1 MKAIQSSLT
10 KNKPVMQV
18 FRGETTSKVIFTA
31 IAGFVLSGIKLFSRP
46 LPIAACFVAA
56 LPMGVQA
63 IVGTFSAIVGYFL
76 RCNAAYAAEYTAV
89 TLLML
94 AAVSVFHGTSLPSV
108 PWFMPLMTAGV
119 SAVLGGLGII
129 GGTAQIGFLV
139 AKVTLSGLATAW
151 FKKFS
156 STRNPLLLCTLL
168 ASGLCG
174 ISEFDFAFLA
184 ACAYCCANGEVTSA
198 AVLGLALDLSGS
210 YGQCATVALI
220 VPTLLQRGLP
230 RQDIFLRSAMYLL
243 LPSVVFFCFGEI
255 SIGLFLAIFAGML
268 GGMLLRRFLPT
279 ALCGTCAQGTTALEQ
294 AAQVL
299 ELTCKQ
305 LPQDTFSAPVAEAE
319 EVYDAAAE
327 RMCRCCPRFHR
338 CWEHYGEQTCEALSS
353 AAQRIIERG
362 IAYAEDFPKVFR
374 DNCCHIE
381 GFVVALNQELEGM
394 LYRRRYRMQLK
405 ESRKVLA
412 QELSCLAEYL
422 RDAQDEKP
430 QRTPLF
436 QPQVGICTLG
446 KRGAS
451 VSGDKGVC
459 FTAGQGDFF
468 VLLCDGM
475 GTGEAA
481 AESCSQT
488 LRYLQKLLKSGL
500 SARAALTMLNG
511 SEILCGGRYTT
522 VDLLHAD
529 LTNGSATLYKWGAA
543 PSYLRYSDEIKSL
556 GEPTTPPGLGISEVP
571 TVHSLCL
578 KRQELL
584 VLVSDGADAENVQS
598 ILSSYRGNSPKELAA
613 LLAGTAQD
621 DDLTAVAVSLKAVS

>member
-1 MKAIQSSLT
+1 MKVIQSSLT
-10 KNKPVMQV
+10 KKRPAVQA
-18 FRGETTSKVIFTA
+18 FFGETLKKAALFAV
-31 IAGFVLSGIKLFSRP
+31 AGFVLSGVKLFARP

-56 LPMGVQA
+56 LPMGSQA
-63 IVGTFSAIVGYFL
+63 FAACFGAIVGYFL
-76 RCNAAYAAEYTAV
+76 RCNSAYAAEYTAV
-89 TLLML
+89 ALLML

-108 PWFMPLMTAGV
+108 PWFMPLMASCV
-119 SAVLGGLGII
+119 SAVLGGLGIL
-129 GGTAQIGFLV
+129 GGSAQVGFLI
-139 AKVTLSGLATAW
+139 AKVTLAALATAW
-151 FKKFS
+151 LKKYS
-156 STRNPLLLCTLL
+156 STKNTLLLCTLL

-174 ISEFDFAFLA
+174 ISDFDLAFLV

-198 AVLGLALDLSGS
+198 AVLGLALDLSGG

-230 RQDIFLRSAMYLL
+230 RQDIILRSAMYLL
-243 LPSVVFFCFGEI
+243 LPSAVFLCFGQVN
-255 SIGLFLAIFAGML
+255 IGIFAAIFVGVI
-268 GGMLLRRFLPT
+268 GGILLRRFLPT
-279 ALCGTCAQGTTALEQ
+279 ALCENCAQGTSALEQ
-294 AAQVL
+294 AAQIL

-305 LPQDTFSAPVAEAE
+305 LPHETFTAPVAEAE

-338 CWEHYGEQTCEALSS
+338 CWEHYAQQTCEALSS

-362 IAYAEDFPKVFR
+362 VAYAEDFPKVFR

-412 QELSCLAEYL
+412 QELSCLADYL
-422 RDAQDEKP
+422 RDAQNERP
-430 QRTPLF
+430 QRSALF

-451 VSGDKGVC
+451 VSGDRGVC
-459 FTAGQGDFF
+459 FSSGQGDFY

-475 GTGEAA
+475 GTGENA
-481 AESCSQT
+481 AESCSHT
-488 LRYLQKLLKSGL
+488 VRFLQKLLKSGL
-500 SARAALTMLNG
+500 SPQAALTMLNG

-529 LTNGSATLYKWGAA
+529 LTNGSAMLYKWGAA
-543 PSYLRYSDEIKSL
+543 PSYLRHSDKIQSL
-556 GEPTTPPGLGISEVP
+556 GEPTAPPGLGASEMP
-571 TVHSLCL
+571 TVHSVCM
-578 KRQELL
+578 KQQELL

-598 ILSSYRGNSPKELAA
+598 ILSSYRGNSPRELAA
-613 LLAGTAQD
+613 LLAGTAQE
-621 DDLTAVAVSLKAVS
+621 DDLTAVAVILKAVS